1 MEGDYRLAH
10 RFAGKTSGEKAKG
23 RREPG
28 DRGTKAQMV
37 NLLRGRAR
45 YPDHHGEQKT
55 FQIRNEPL
63 LLS

>member
-28 DRGTKAQMV
+28 DRGEESGKI
-37 NLLRGRAR
+37 
-45 YPDHHGEQKT
+45 HG
-55 FQIRNEPL
+55 
-63 LLS
+63 